1 MFRFHQRDEL
11 RISAAPPGC
20 AGLLSAPFGARTHGR
35 LLGMGLREYFTP
47 EEMAEIAEEER
58 RIIAGEV
65 ELIPLEQVLREI
77 EARREREKDEGGGGG

>member
-1 MFRFHQRDEL
+1 
-11 RISAAPPGC
+11 
-20 AGLLSAPFGARTHGR
+20 
-35 LLGMGLREYFTP
+35 MGLREYFTP